1 MSSKL
6 SLSLKS
12 FKNPFE
18 PVIFFSSSINLSDD
32 ILEIPS
38 IFFFIFFIISD
49 CAYDLNNS
57 NKILNILK
65 YANNPLEFFF
75 PHCQ

>member
-18 PVIFFSSSINLSDD
+18 LVIFFSSSINLSDD
-32 ILEIPS
+32 IFEIPS
-38 IFFFIFFIISD
+38 IFFFIFLLSL
-49 CAYDLNNS
+49 AGAHDLS
-57 NKILNILK
+57 SLNKILNTLK